1 MDLVFPTPQ
10 EAEAAFYEA
19 FQKASLEAMMAVW
32 DNDAD
37 IICVHP
43 NGRRLQGRTAILE
56 SWQHIFTSGVEMR
69 FEICD
74 AQYVQ
79 TALTSIHTVHEYIY
93 MNGDRR
99 RRDPVIATNIY
110 RLTSQGW
117 RLILHHASLTPDTST
132 AVEINTPS
140 SSTILH

>member
-19 FQKASLEAMMAVW
+19 FQSSNIEAMMAVW
-32 DNDAD
+32 DDDAD
-37 IICVHP
+37 IVCIHP
-43 NGRRLQGRTAILE
+43 NGRRLQGRAPIHENWL
-56 SWQHIFTSGVEMR
+56 HIFTSGVEMR

-74 AQYVQ
+74 GQYFQ
-79 TALTSIHTVHEYIY
+79 NALTSVHIVHEYIY

-99 RRDPVIATNIY
+99 RREPVIATNIY
-110 RLTSQGW
+110 RLTNQGW
-117 RLILHHASLTPDTST
+117 RMILHHASLSPES
-132 AVEINTPS
+132 NTTVDITMP